1 MVFSFCARKVLEISV
16 KFALIKSGIC
26 EQTNMI
32 HPCDTI
38 NGRPHMNSIYK
49 VVEIIGTSDKSWE
62 DASRNAI
69 EMASKT
75 LKELRVAEVKEM
87 DISVDNGKLTYRIK
101 LRLSFKFVD

>member
-1 MVFSFCARKVLEISV
+1 MSV
-16 KFALIKSGIC
+16 DAIKIQDPPC
-26 EQTNMI
+26 E
-32 HPCDTI
+32 TI
-38 NGRPHMNSIYK
+38 KGRLRMNSIYK

>member
-1 MVFSFCARKVLEISV
+1 V
-16 KFALIKSGIC
+16 KAI
-26 EQTNMI
+26 
-32 HPCDTI
+32 D
-38 NGRPHMNSIYK
+38 SIYK

-69 EMASKT
+69 ETASKT

>member
-1 MVFSFCARKVLEISV
+1 
-16 KFALIKSGIC
+16 
-26 EQTNMI
+26 
-32 HPCDTI
+32 
-38 NGRPHMNSIYK
+38 MNSIYK

-62 DASRNAI
+62 DASRSAI